1 MQKNDQI
8 FVFGE
13 RSKARRLARTTMQK
27 DDGFFITGHIG
38 FDSRV
43 PIRMEFWEDFGAE
56 DAGGLAPG
64 KDDKS
69 KYSEITPI

>member
-43 PIRMEFWEDFGAE
+43 PIRMEF
-56 DAGGLAPG
+56 
-64 KDDKS
+64 
-69 KYSEITPI
+69 